1 MPGLFAQVLALFVL
15 SCLYASLS
23 WAQSTVG
30 TLFYQSNTDTG
41 YLLMAPSIS
50 PQTWLIDNCG
60 REINR
65 WISDAPPA
73 LSAYLLPDG
82 SLLRTARISNNFDA
96 GGSGGRIDRYTW
108 DGILTWRYQYSSDTG
123 HQHHDIEPLP
133 NGNILVLAWEKHT
146 AAEAIALGRNP
157 ATVNDELWSEKIV
170 ELKPVGLNEAE
181 YVWSW
186 RLWDHLVQDQDP
198 LKPNFGNPSDFPGQA
213 DINVLLFEGP
223 DSYSDW
229 THANGI
235 DYNPKLDQIVLSV
248 KNFHELWI
256 LDHSTTKAEAATS
269 TGGNAGRGGDMLY
282 RWGNP
287 QAYGRGT
294 AADQVFYQQH
304 DAEWVPA
311 GRPGAGNITV
321 FNNGKGR
328 PEGEFATIEE
338 IQPPLE
344 PGGTYTLADATAFGP
359 DEVTWLYSA
368 EPTSSLVSKNLS
380 GAQRQP
386 NGNTLICAGA
396 TGKVVEVTAEG
407 ETTWQYVCPVGPGGP
422 ISQGSLASN
431 NQLFRLQRYPI
442 DHPAFDGKVLTPGE
456 PVQIETDPFDC
467 IISPVPV
474 GLEEP
479 PTNLVNDLH
488 LSWGPNPFQS
498 EFWVFYASD
507 PIFQVEIQNATGQ
520 TVFQKNGS
528 TQALRIDTQ
537 YWPVGYYFLSV
548 RSQSGELTGR
558 ASLIKSNP

>member
-15 SCLYASLS
+15 SCLSASLS

-198 LKPNFGNPSDFPGQA
+198 LKPNFGNPYDFPGQA

-269 TGGNAGRGGDMLY
+269 TGGNAGRGVDLLY

-294 AADQVFYQQH
+294 AHQ
-304 DAEWVPA
+304 PS
-311 GRPGAGNITV
+311 RGA
-321 FNNGKGR
+321 
-328 PEGEFATIEE
+328 
-338 IQPPLE
+338 
-344 PGGTYTLADATAFGP
+344 
-359 DEVTWLYSA
+359 
-368 EPTSSLVSKNLS
+368 
-380 GAQRQP
+380 
-386 NGNTLICAGA
+386 
-396 TGKVVEVTAEG
+396 
-407 ETTWQYVCPVGPGGP
+407 
-422 ISQGSLASN
+422 
-431 NQLFRLQRYPI
+431 
-442 DHPAFDGKVLTPGE
+442 
-456 PVQIETDPFDC
+456 
-467 IISPVPV
+467 
-474 GLEEP
+474 
-479 PTNLVNDLH
+479 
-488 LSWGPNPFQS
+488 
-498 EFWVFYASD
+498 
-507 PIFQVEIQNATGQ
+507 
-520 TVFQKNGS
+520 
-528 TQALRIDTQ
+528 
-537 YWPVGYYFLSV
+537 
-548 RSQSGELTGR
+548 
-558 ASLIKSNP
+558 ASLPLVRRPMVS